1 MKKRTANKGFKLS
14 ILIGLMTILLVACGK
29 PLTEKLYSET
39 VPEDIKNSTEITQ
52 EDKDLLGKAIL
63 YSMGSNTD
71 LSTKTVGQIITDE
84 KQRQLKLEEE
94 EKKRQEEIKRKQEEA
109 EAKKQSQLKLLDE
122 SVQVGL
128 IKKSVTL
135 KDTNKWIFSDVI
147 HMTLDL
153 KNISDKDIKGFQ
165 GVITFKDMF
174 DNEIKSLNVKYDE
187 PIKSG
192 ASTPYEGS
200 FELNQFMDKDTELRE
215 TPLEKIKVEFEMD
228 QIIFG
233 DGNIAKRSDIE

>member
-1 MKKRTANKGFKLS
+1 MKKRAGNKGFTLS
-14 ILIGLMTILLVACGK
+14 ILIGLMTIMLVACGK

-39 VPEDIKNSTEITQ
+39 VSQEIKNSTEITQ
-52 EDKDLLGKAIL
+52 EDKDLFGKAIL
-63 YSMGSNTD
+63 YAMGSNTD

-109 EAKKQSQLKLLDE
+109 EAKKQSQLKRLDE

-153 KNISDKDIKGFQ
+153 KNIGEKDVKGFQ
-165 GVITFKDMF
+165 GIITFKDMF
-174 DNEIKSLNVKYDE
+174 DNEIKSLNVKYDK
-187 PIKSG
+187 PIKTG
-192 ASTPYEGS
+192 ESTPYEGS
-200 FELNQFMDKDTELRE
+200 IELNQFMDEDSELRD

-228 QIIFG
+228 QIIFADG
-233 DGNIAKRSDIE
+233 DTIKRSDIE